1 MKISDILKI
10 TGGKLLAGGRGGDI
24 NLSKV
29 STDSRAIKPGE
40 FFIGVSGPNYCGSLF
55 AKDAFKKGAIGAI
68 IERVDFS
75 VECAGKILIR
85 VKNAVKAMQD
95 IASAHRAKFK
105 IPVICVTGSNG
116 KTTVK
121 EMIAEVL
128 SSRYRVLKNEGTKN
142 NHIGVSQTLLKLKK
156 NHQIC
161 VLELGT
167 NHRGEIKALSR
178 IAQPTFAVITNI
190 SPSHLEYLIDLDGV
204 CREKMHML
212 DALNTGEVALI
223 NGDDPMLAKV
233 KPGRFKLL
241 RYGFGSSNDFRATD
255 VSTAGFRLK
264 FRVNGAE
271 EYSLKLLGA
280 HNIHNS
286 LAAIT
291 VARQFNVNVRAVRKV
306 LLNFKPA
313 SMRLYPLRV
322 NGISFIN
329 DSYNS
334 NPASMEAALEA
345 ISAYPAQA
353 KWIVS
358 GDMLEL
364 GRGAARL
371 HRIAGE
377 LIAGSAATGL
387 LTFGK
392 LSRHT
397 LSGASARGMEKKNLR
412 HCLTHDEIADTLNK
426 IVRAGDIVLIKGSR
440 AMKMEKVIERMKG

>member
-1 MKISDILKI
+1 MKINEILKI
-10 TGGKLLAGGRGGDI
+10 TGGKLLAGGRGVDI
-24 NLSKV
+24 DLSKV
-29 STDSRAIKPGE
+29 STDSRAIIPGE

-55 AKDAFKKGAIGAI
+55 AKDAFKKGAIGAMV
-68 IERVDFS
+68 ERAGLS
-75 VECAGKILIR
+75 VECAGKILIT
-85 VKNAVKAMQD
+85 VKDAVKAMQD
-95 IASAHRAKFK
+95 IASAHRAKFS

-128 SSRYRVLKNEGTKN
+128 SSEYRVLKNEGTKN
-142 NHIGVSQTLLKLKK
+142 NHIGVPQTLLKLKK
-156 NHQIC
+156 DYQIC

-167 NHRGEIKALSR
+167 NHSGEIKELSR
-178 IAQPTFAVITNI
+178 ITRPTIAVITNI
-190 SPSHLEYLIDLDGV
+190 GPSHLEYFVDLDGV
-204 CREKMHML
+204 CREKMHIL
-212 DALNTGEVALI
+212 DALKAGAAALI
-223 NGDDPMLAKV
+223 NGDDPMLAKIR
-233 KPGRFKLL
+233 PGRFKLL

-255 VSTAGFRLK
+255 VSAAGFRLK
-264 FRVNGAE
+264 FRVNGQE

-286 LAAIT
+286 LAAIA
-291 VARQFNVNVRAVRKV
+291 VARRFNVNVCAVRKA

-313 SMRLYPLRV
+313 FMRLDPLRA
-322 NGISFIN
+322 NGIYLIN

-334 NPASMEAALEA
+334 NPASMAAALEA
-345 ISAYPAQA
+345 ISAYPARA

-364 GRGAARL
+364 GKGAARF

-377 LIAGSAATGL
+377 LIAGSRATGL

-397 LSGASARGMEKKNLR
+397 LSGASARGMDRKNLW
-412 HCLTHDEIADTLNK
+412 HCATHDEIADTLK
-426 IVRAGDIVLIKGSR
+426 RIARSGDIVLIKGSR

>member
-1 MKISDILKI
+1 MKINEILKI
-10 TGGKLLAGGRGGDI
+10 TGGKLLTGGRGVDI
-24 NLSKV
+24 DLSKV
-29 STDSRAIKPGE
+29 STDSRAIIPGE

-55 AKDAFKKGAIGAI
+55 AKDAFKKGAIGAMV
-68 IERVDFS
+68 ERAGLS
-75 VECAGKILIR
+75 VECAGKILIT
-85 VKNAVKAMQD
+85 VKDAVKAMQD
-95 IASAHRAKFK
+95 IASAHRAKFS

-128 SSRYRVLKNEGTKN
+128 SSEYRVLKNEGTKN
-142 NHIGVSQTLLKLKK
+142 NHIGVPQTLLKLKK
-156 NHQIC
+156 DYQIC

-167 NHRGEIKALSR
+167 NHSGEIKELSR
-178 IAQPTFAVITNI
+178 ITRPTIAVITNI
-190 SPSHLEYLIDLDGV
+190 GPSHLEYFVDLDGV
-204 CREKMHML
+204 CREKMHIL
-212 DALNTGEVALI
+212 DALKAGAAALI
-223 NGDDPMLAKV
+223 NGDDPMLAKIR
-233 KPGRFKLL
+233 PGRFKLL

-255 VSTAGFRLK
+255 VSAAGFRLK
-264 FRVNGAE
+264 FRVNGQE

-286 LAAIT
+286 LAAIA
-291 VARQFNVNVRAVRKV
+291 VARRFNVNVCAVRKA

-313 SMRLYPLRV
+313 FMRLDPLRV
-322 NGISFIN
+322 NGIYLIN

-334 NPASMEAALEA
+334 NPASMAAALEA
-345 ISAYPAQA
+345 ISAYPARA

-364 GRGAARL
+364 GKGAARF

-377 LIAGSAATGL
+377 LIAGSCATGL

-397 LSGASARGMEKKNLR
+397 LSGASARGMDRKNLW
-412 HCLTHDEIADTLNK
+412 HCATHDEIADTLK
-426 IVRAGDIVLIKGSR
+426 RIARSGDIVLIKGSR